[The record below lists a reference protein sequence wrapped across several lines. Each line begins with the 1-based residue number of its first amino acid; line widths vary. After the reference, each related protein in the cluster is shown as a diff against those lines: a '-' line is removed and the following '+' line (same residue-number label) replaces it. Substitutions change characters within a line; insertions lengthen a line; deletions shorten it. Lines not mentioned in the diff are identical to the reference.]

1 MHMLLLFQGSVSWIH
16 GDGEDEDV
24 CLIIGCQLSFFSASP
39 LG

>member
-24 CLIIGCQLSFFSASP
+24 CLIVGCQFYSTSP